1 MDILLLIVAVLGAV
15 AIGAAAAAFLLRK
28 RPTQDAPEP
37 NSDVLALSE
46 RLSQMTEAQAAQQ
59 AQLAQTLQAQERALA
74 KAVDDRLQLL
84 TGKINET
91 LEKTNKTQKTNLDEL
106 KERLVR
112 IDTAQKNLSDL
123 SSQVVGLQDILS
135 NKQARGAFGEVQL
148 QGLVEAVL
156 PPDGYTFQATLAD
169 GKRADCLLDLP
180 NPPGPIV
187 IDAKFPLE
195 AWRQLQAAET
205 VTERKEAERAL
216 RRDVGIHVKAIAEK
230 YIVQGETAD
239 AALMFLPSEAVYA
252 ELHSSF
258 ADVVDAANRAKVF
271 IVSPTTLWALLNTM
285 RAVMKDVR
293 MKEAAG
299 VIQIEVMKMLEDVER
314 LDKRVGHLEAHFA
327 LAEKDIREIRTS
339 TGKIT
344 RRGDQIQDIQLSE
357 SDVPAIEGALDG
369 LPEDDDRPL
378 LRTVE

>member
-1 MDILLLIVAVLGAV
+1 MDIALSIAAVVAAV
-15 AIGAAAAAFLLRK
+15 AIGALAAVFLLR
-28 RPTQDAPEP
+28 RQTTPDEP
-37 NSDVLALSE
+37 GEITALAE

-74 KAVDDRLQLL
+74 KSVDDRLQAL
-84 TGKINET
+84 TTRINET
-91 LEKTNKTQKTNLDEL
+91 LDKTSKTQKSNLDEL

-112 IDTAQKNLSDL
+112 IDAAQKNLSDL

-156 PPDGYTFQATLAD
+156 PPDSYTFQATLAD

-195 AWRQLQAAET
+195 AWRQLQAAG
-205 VTERKEAERAL
+205 TEPEKKEAERAL
-216 RRDVGIHVKAIAEK
+216 RRDVATHVKAIAEK
-230 YIVQGETAD
+230 YIVTGETAD

-252 ELHSSF
+252 ELHAAF

-299 VIQIEVMKMLEDVER
+299 VIQTEVMKMLEDVER

-339 TGKIT
+339 TGKIV
-344 RRGDQIQDIQLSE
+344 RRGDQIQDIQLG
-357 SDVPAIEGALDG
+357 EGEAPSLEDG
-369 LPEDDDRPL
+369 FEAGGRPQ